1 MRLLDAV
8 DLIRI
13 METRDLFLLV
23 AVVRNAAA
31 VTVIAVGQELARMV
45 ILTRSPFGL
54 GRRSISRSKSMA
66 DMMPSPN
73 SSWISSF
80 QVVP

>member
-1 MRLLDAV
+1 MA
-8 DLIRI
+8 I
-13 METRDLFLLV
+13 F
-23 AVVRNAAA
+23 
-31 VTVIAVGQELARMV
+31 
-45 ILTRSPFGL
+45 TRSPFWSGW
-54 GRRSISRSKSMA
+54 RSMVMSKSMA